1 MKADAL
7 SSGRRRRLPFG
18 LLMVAAFVIL
28 SLLFQFYT
36 LYRVTNYSSDCN
48 NDKKQSFDDEL
59 REISGSRRLG
69 ILNNRTRFDLALE
82 SPNPPTIY
90 TCGDNSKE
98 YFEVIGGIF
107 DEYKTNGKFLD
118 ETPWY
123 DANGVR
129 GLSQVESTDYDLFVT
144 TYQVQCS
151 SDATTWL
158 TNKFKGQVSSV
169 TQYQS
174 SFESLSHSSHST
186 LIQFIYMSGESQNYP
201 FEGGSIAS
209 GNPKYHVFGPID
221 AETEFDYPI
230 TYMQTTWLNT
240 FQKMLGPD
248 VMMTGN
254 SRPNGKSIYIFKNDS
269 FVSNPDGGRY
279 FLVYGQNNCVKY
291 RDEALRN
298 FAELDIGDV
307 HQAGKCGPPIWTKN
321 VIKLGKPRI
330 SIYNWR
336 NSECLDFACLFC
348 TFCTDTL
355 NPNCSDVKFFANF
368 RFCLVLEHAH
378 PHKYPGRPTE
388 NAFVDCC
395 WFRLPGVS
403 STGYISEKIL
413 LAFAAGCVPIYYGPE
428 KIFDIFN
435 RDAFVFYNVSDPTP
449 AIERVKELETNSK
462 IYESV
467 LKLPLLAN
475 GEKTLRKYFS
485 FRPDIAGGWLRKM
498 LHDKLNLP

>member
-1 MKADAL
+1 MLGLHLPPWVGDRWSRWCNSSSTRPPTAAALTYLRLVTVCHAVCGPQTRLTMKADAL

-48 NDKKQSFDDEL
+48 NDKQQSFDDEL

-174 SFESLSHSSHST
+174 SFESLSHMLT
-186 LIQFIYMSGESQNYP
+186 LDADSVYLHVWRES
-201 FEGGSIAS
+201 ELSI
-209 GNPKYHVFGPID
+209 
-221 AETEFDYPI
+221 
-230 TYMQTTWLNT
+230 
-240 FQKMLGPD
+240 
-248 VMMTGN
+248 
-254 SRPNGKSIYIFKNDS
+254 
-269 FVSNPDGGRY
+269 
-279 FLVYGQNNCVKY
+279 
-291 RDEALRN
+291 
-298 FAELDIGDV
+298 
-307 HQAGKCGPPIWTKN
+307 
-321 VIKLGKPRI
+321 
-330 SIYNWR
+330 
-336 NSECLDFACLFC
+336 
-348 TFCTDTL
+348 
-355 NPNCSDVKFFANF
+355 
-368 RFCLVLEHAH
+368 
-378 PHKYPGRPTE
+378 
-388 NAFVDCC
+388 
-395 WFRLPGVS
+395 
-403 STGYISEKIL
+403 
-413 LAFAAGCVPIYYGPE
+413 
-428 KIFDIFN
+428 
-435 RDAFVFYNVSDPTP
+435 
-449 AIERVKELETNSK
+449 
-462 IYESV
+462 
-467 LKLPLLAN
+467 
-475 GEKTLRKYFS
+475 
-485 FRPDIAGGWLRKM
+485 
-498 LHDKLNLP
+498 

>member
-1 MKADAL
+1 MGSNYPHDCGDFVPHGSPDPR
-7 SSGRRRRLPFG
+7 SSLQPNHEQFFLEFCSTSLGDEARRLIANTHKRISSPYGRLF
-18 LLMVAAFVIL
+18 ISNL
-28 SLLFQFYT
+28 SIRSIRIGPMPIPPEDFRRGRSSKFLPCPVE
-36 LYRVTNYSSDCN
+36 RKVTNYSSDCN
-48 NDKKQSFDDEL
+48 NDKQQSFDDEL

-158 TNKFKGQVSSV
+158 TNKFKG
-169 TQYQS
+169 
-174 SFESLSHSSHST
+174 
-186 LIQFIYMSGESQNYP
+186 QFIYMSGESQNYP

-336 NSECLDFACLFC
+336 N
-348 TFCTDTL
+348 
-355 NPNCSDVKFFANF
+355 NVKFFANF

-378 PHKYPGRPTE
+378 PHKYP
-388 NAFVDCC
+388 
-395 WFRLPGVS
+395 
-403 STGYISEKIL
+403 
-413 LAFAAGCVPIYYGPE
+413 
-428 KIFDIFN
+428 
-435 RDAFVFYNVSDPTP
+435 
-449 AIERVKELETNSK
+449 
-462 IYESV
+462 
-467 LKLPLLAN
+467 
-475 GEKTLRKYFS
+475 
-485 FRPDIAGGWLRKM
+485 
-498 LHDKLNLP
+498 